1 MHLLLTNDDGLTA
14 PGLQA
19 LEQAVSSLPGC
30 RISIVAPE
38 TEQSMC
44 GHCVTTRKPIAV
56 KQTGAQRWAVNGPS
70 ADCVR
75 IALFALDLKPDWVLS
90 GVNAGGNMGQDV
102 VISGTLAAARE
113 AAYHGIKAIAF
124 SHYLIKD
131 MPVDWRR
138 VSAWTRQVFELL
150 RQEPPGDAELWN
162 VNFPHHPPG
171 DLPIPSMQHCDLAR
185 SPLNV
190 SFEGLKPDDDTA
202 TTRYHYT
209 ASYAER
215 PRDAGSDVEV
225 CFGGA
230 IALSKLRL

>member
-1 MHLLLTNDDGLTA
+1 MHLLLTNDDGIDA
-14 PGLQA
+14 PGLRA
-19 LEQAVSSLPGC
+19 LEEAVSGMPGC

-44 GHCVTTRKPIAV
+44 GHRVTTHGPIV
-56 KQTGAQRWAVNGPS
+56 VRQTGDQRWSVAGPS

-113 AAYHGIKAIAF
+113 AAYHGIKAAAF
-124 SHYLIKD
+124 SHYLIRD
-131 MPVDWRR
+131 IPIEWPRISDWTRR
-138 VSAWTRQVFELL
+138 VFAQL
-150 RQEPPGDAELWN
+150 RQDPPGDAELWN

-171 DLPIPSMQHCDLAR
+171 DLPMPDLQRCEPAR
-185 SPLNV
+185 SPLKV
-190 SFEGLKPDDDTA
+190 SFAALPAEAAA
-202 TTRYHYT
+202 TTHFQYT

-215 PRDAGSDVEV
+215 PRDPDSDVAV
-225 CFGGA
+225 CFGGG